1 MSLCSEGGLKDYAEH
16 QHGMVLNTTVRLHA
30 APGRLQAHGQRRWT
44 WTTARRCASA
54 PPVPPSRAP
63 LSAPK
68 PTSWSLF
75 QADPDAS
82 SAVLDRSP
90 TVLQLP
96 RGSIRAPASA
106 MRDPDPHF
114 QQLPC
119 GCRGAPPGAW
129 PPARADASD
138 PVMVGAGL
146 GSGLQVA
153 ARHPAAPAPAHA
165 GATQTQGEGIGVGS
179 GGSAAGHPIVAP
191 LMQSTAAEVARC
203 VGLSVGSPEMR
214 MPTRAQLEARGAPLI
229 TATSSHYGPC
239 SLSEGCNAAGRA
251 CSGPFVHFLT
261 WLVTSSELVG
271 QAVRT

>member
-1 MSLCSEGGLKDYAEH
+1 MAKALDLDY
-16 QHGMVLNTTVRLHA
+16 
-30 APGRLQAHGQRRWT
+30 
-44 WTTARRCASA
+44 CASVRKRAARAAQPSAAECA
-54 PPVPPSRAP
+54 PANLLEPVPG
-63 LSAPK
+63 
-68 PTSWSLF
+68 
-75 QADPDAS
+75 DPDAN

-106 MRDPDPHF
+106 MRDPDPDL

-119 GCRGAPPGAW
+119 GCRGAAPGAW

-138 PVMVGAGL
+138 PVTAGAGL

-165 GATQTQGEGIGVGS
+165 GAAQTQGVGIGVGS
-179 GGSAAGHPIVAP
+179 GGSAGHPIVAP

-214 MPTRAQLEARGAPLI
+214 MPTRAQLEARGAPLVS
-229 TATSSHYGPC
+229 ATLCHCGPC
-239 SLSEGCNAAGRA
+239 SLSEGCNAAGA
-251 CSGPFVHFLT
+251 CLQ
-261 WLVTSSELVG
+261 WAVTTFSDL
-271 QAVRT
+271 ACHLY